1 MAGYKFMVSASHCV
15 ETSKFTDPENM
26 TMEIAMK
33 KAYATFYSE
42 KDDIIIGADTVV
54 VCDGKALGKPQD
66 KEQAADMLR
75 MLSGKTHSVYTG
87 VCLLRNGESE
97 CFCSKTD
104 VTFYQLDES
113 TIDWYV
119 NTNEPMDKAGA
130 YGIQGKG
137 ALLVEKI
144 NGDYYNVVGLPIA
157 KLNRKLKELL
167 EDK

>member
-157 KLNRKLKELL
+157 KLNRKLRELL